1 LANIDDLM
9 VPKVAK
15 ENLEANIDVLPVPVA
30 KGEELMDELM
40 VPEANKENVDEYL
53 PVHEAAK
60 ETLEAVA
67 NGEELMGEL
76 MVPEANEENMAKLDD
91 LIVPEAVE
99 DSLAN
104 LDDLPVHKAAKENLE
119 PKVKAAVTNFI
130 DLILGIGLIWS
141 GKAVKMCLITCS
153 MH

>member
-15 ENLEANIDVLPVPVA
+15 ENLEANIDALPVPVA

-99 DSLAN
+99 
-104 LDDLPVHKAAKENLE
+104 VHKAAKENLE